1 MQVILPNLT
10 LILLFFSHNRCHC
23 SPNPHG
29 HSNAG
34 PSFSNSHLNHS
45 SNNIYFGRNISFEN
59 LHPMNRCV
67 QKQQR
72 EDFSCNCCR
81 LAHPYSSQPS
91 HSMSGSSGHS
101 SQPGP
106 SSSSGINVGASTSKA
121 NPNATMQLPSEFTNN
136 KKPNCPSN
144 CIDCTVGCDI
154 EFPLDAVAC
163 IFDCLTEACII
174 PDALNGPDMGRLSF
188 DSVTSAAEDGSL
200 IPPRYQH
207 VHVPNSSDPSET
219 YLTLGFESAVLA
231 LGKQRSM
238 PHGLYSQHV
247 ICKQQD
253 QLIQR
258 LRHVELDRHLIDIL
272 KQLTTQMLDG
282 GPTSG
287 LGVSIHPESIP
298 MHTLARFLFASLLT
312 HYDDLAFFVGLRA
325 MRLPILEECPNELQM
340 DGNNMEMAGPHN
352 NQRDGSVLSR
362 YPRFVA
368 RFSIVRFFTFFRQI
382 F

>member
-1 MQVILPNLT
+1 
-10 LILLFFSHNRCHC
+10 
-23 SPNPHG
+23 
-29 HSNAG
+29 
-34 PSFSNSHLNHS
+34 
-45 SNNIYFGRNISFEN
+45 
-59 LHPMNRCV
+59 MNRCM
-67 QKQQR
+67 QKQHR
-72 EDFSCNCCR
+72 EEYSCSCCR
-81 LAHPYSSQPS
+81 SSQPS
-91 HSMSGSSGHS
+91 TSHHNAGSSSHNP
-101 SQPGP
+101 QPGP
-106 SSSSGINVGASTSKA
+106 SGINVGASTSKA
-121 NPNATMQLPSEFTNN
+121 SSSSSSSSIMQLPSEFTCN
-136 KKPNCPSN
+136 KKTNCTSN

-174 PDALNGPDMGRLSF
+174 PDAMNGPDMGRLSF

-207 VHVPNSSDPSET
+207 VPVPHSTDPNET

-231 LGKQRSM
+231 LGKQRNM

-258 LRHVELDRHLIDIL
+258 LRHVELDRLLIEIL
-272 KQLTTQMLDG
+272 KHLTSQLLDG

-325 MRLPILEECPNELQM
+325 MRLPILEECPNEMQM
-340 DGNNMEMAGPHN
+340 ENNIEMAGPHN
-352 NQRDGSVLSR
+352 NQRDGFILSR
-362 YPRFVA
+362 YPRFVYG
-368 RFSIVRFFTFFRQI
+368 FFLSLI
-382 F
+382 I

>member
-1 MQVILPNLT
+1 
-10 LILLFFSHNRCHC
+10 
-23 SPNPHG
+23 
-29 HSNAG
+29 
-34 PSFSNSHLNHS
+34 
-45 SNNIYFGRNISFEN
+45 
-59 LHPMNRCV
+59 MNRCM
-67 QKQQR
+67 QKQHR
-72 EDFSCNCCR
+72 EEYSCNCCR
-81 LAHPYSSQPS
+81 SSQPS
-91 HSMSGSSGHS
+91 TSHQNVGSSS
-101 SQPGP
+101 QNPQPGP
-106 SSSSGINVGASTSKA
+106 SGLNVGASTSKA
-121 NPNATMQLPSEFTNN
+121 SSSSSLSSTMQLPSEFTCN
-136 KKPNCPSN
+136 KKTNCTSN

-174 PDALNGPDMGRLSF
+174 PDAMNGPDMGRLSF

-207 VHVPNSSDPSET
+207 VPVPHSNDPNET

-231 LGKQRSM
+231 LGKQRNM

-258 LRHVELDRHLIDIL
+258 LRHVELDRLLIEVLKHLTS
-272 KQLTTQMLDG
+272 QLLDG

-325 MRLPILEECPNELQM
+325 MRLPILEECPNEMQM
-340 DGNNMEMAGPHN
+340 ENNIEMAGPHN
-352 NQRDGSVLSR
+352 NQRDGFILSR
-362 YPRFVA
+362 YPRFV
-368 RFSIVRFFTFFRQI
+368 FLVII
-382 F
+382 

>member
-1 MQVILPNLT
+1 
-10 LILLFFSHNRCHC
+10 
-23 SPNPHG
+23 
-29 HSNAG
+29 
-34 PSFSNSHLNHS
+34 
-45 SNNIYFGRNISFEN
+45 
-59 LHPMNRCV
+59 MNRCL
-67 QKQQR
+67 QKQR
-72 EDFSCNCCR
+72 EEFSCNCCR
-81 LAHPYSSQPS
+81 SSAQPS
-91 HSMSGSSGHS
+91 TSQQSHSGTAGSSS
-101 SQPGP
+101 SSHNPQPGP
-106 SSSSGINVGASTSKA
+106 STSNGVNVGASTSKA
-121 NPNATMQLPSEFTNN
+121 STSASAPMQLPSEFTSN
-136 KKPNCPSN
+136 KKPNCTSN

-174 PDALNGPDMGRLSF
+174 PDAMNGPDMGRLSF

-207 VHVPNSSDPSET
+207 VPVPNSNDPNET
-219 YLTLGFESAVLA
+219 YLTLGFESAALA
-231 LGKQRSM
+231 LAKQRNM

-258 LRHVELDRHLIDIL
+258 LRHVELDRLLIEVL
-272 KQLTTQMLDG
+272 KQLTSQLLDG

-325 MRLPILEECPNELQM
+325 MRLPILEECPNEMQIE
-340 DGNNMEMAGPHN
+340 NSMEMVGPHN
-352 NQRDGSVLSR
+352 NQHDGFVLSR
-362 YPRFVA
+362 YPR
-368 RFSIVRFFTFFRQI
+368 
-382 F
+382 

>member
-1 MQVILPNLT
+1 M
-10 LILLFFSHNRCHC
+10 NR
-23 SPNPHG
+23 
-29 HSNAG
+29 
-34 PSFSNSHLNHS
+34 S

-59 LHPMNRCV
+59 IHPMNRCL
-67 QKQQR
+67 QKQR
-72 EDFSCNCCR
+72 EEYSCNCCR
-81 LAHPYSSQPS
+81 STQPS
-91 HSMSGSSGHS
+91 TSQQSHNNVASSS
-101 SQPGP
+101 NYNPQPGP
-106 SSSSGINVGASTSKA
+106 STSNGVNVGASTSKA
-121 NPNATMQLPSEFTNN
+121 STSSSSATMQLPSEFTSN
-136 KKPNCPSN
+136 KKPNCTSN

-174 PDALNGPDMGRLSF
+174 PDAMNGPDMGRLSF

-207 VHVPNSSDPSET
+207 VPVPHSNEPNET

-231 LGKQRSM
+231 LGKQRNM

-258 LRHVELDRHLIDIL
+258 LRHVELDRLLIEVL
-272 KQLTTQMLDG
+272 KQLTSQLLDG

-325 MRLPILEECPNELQM
+325 MRLPILEECPNDMQM
-340 DGNNMEMAGPHN
+340 ENSMEMAGPHN
-352 NQRDGSVLSR
+352 NQHDGFILSR
-362 YPRFVA
+362 YPR
-368 RFSIVRFFTFFRQI
+368 
-382 F
+382 